1 MEQALELQRELLAV
15 VQLCVSAPPPARP
28 TFGQLGSRLRALLK
42 RAAKVGLDGA
52 GAALT
57 PRLLGGSVNG
67 GARGPASSA
76 VFTPRT
82 SCTEYSFTP
91 RAPL

>member
-1 MEQALELQRELLAV
+1 MEQALDLQRELLAV
-15 VQLCVSAPPPARP
+15 VQLCVSGPPAARP
-28 TFGQLGSRLRALLK
+28 TFGQLGSRLRALHK
-42 RAAKVGLDGA
+42 RATKAGLNGA

-57 PRLLGGSVNG
+57 PRMLGGSVNG
-67 GARGPASSA
+67 AAHGPAST

-82 SCTEYSFTP
+82 CVTEYAFTP